1 MRPTKIKIP
10 FHSHDI
16 DQVSNV
22 ADDLSPRYK
31 LGRWLGNGRH
41 GIVREALDTKSGE
54 KVAIKA
60 VETDSLNN
68 QEIAILKR
76 VQHPNCI
83 RLKKVEQ
90 TSKCTYLVMEL
101 CSGGEI
107 FEKIEQNGPLP
118 EPSAQKIALKL
129 FEAVAHL
136 HKNEIMHRGKLR
148 LWFLFILLLIYL
160 FIA

>member
-1 MRPTKIKIP
+1 MGMAAT
-10 FHSHDI
+10 DT
-16 DQVSNV
+16 VGVV
-22 ADDLSPRYK
+22 AGELPPRYK
-31 LGRWLGNGRH
+31 FVRVLGTGTH
-41 GIVREALDTKSGE
+41 GIVSEAFDTKSGE

-60 VETDSLNN
+60 VDRLSSIN
-68 QEIAILKR
+68 QEIKILKR

-101 CSGGEI
+101 CSGGDI

-118 EPSAQKIALKL
+118 EASAKKIALQL
-129 FEAVAHL
+129 FEAVDHL

-148 LWFLFILLLIYL
+148 LWFLFRL
-160 FIA
+160 A